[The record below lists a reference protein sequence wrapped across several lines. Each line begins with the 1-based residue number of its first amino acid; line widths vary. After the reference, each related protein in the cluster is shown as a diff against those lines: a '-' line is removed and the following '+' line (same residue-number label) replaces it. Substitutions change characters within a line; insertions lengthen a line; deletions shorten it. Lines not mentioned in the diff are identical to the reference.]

1 MKTVLVQIGK
11 TDMEYL
17 RQGID
22 DFTSRIKKIIPYE
35 IHTLADLKNR
45 KTLTMAEQINEE
57 AYRFNKFFKPGD
69 YIILLDE
76 RGKSLS
82 SVAFSEFLS
91 GAFNKSYKRILFVI
105 GGPYGFN
112 ELMYGRADYRISLSS
127 MTFSHQLVRL
137 LFAEQMYRALSIIK
151 AYPYHNE

>member
-11 TDMEYL
+11 TDKDYL
-17 RQGID
+17 RRGVD
-22 DFTSRIKKIIPYE
+22 DFVSRIKKIIPFE

-45 KTLTMAEQINEE
+45 KTLTQSEQLNEE
-57 AYRFNKFFKPGD
+57 AQRFIKFFKPGD

-76 RGKSLS
+76 RGKDLDSI
-82 SVAFSEFLS
+82 AFSGFLS
-91 GAFNKSYKRILFVI
+91 TAFNNSYRRLIFVI

-112 ELMYGRADYRISLSS
+112 ELLYSRADYRISLSS

-137 LFAEQMYRALSIIK
+137 LFAEQLYRALSIIK
-151 AYPYHNE
+151 GYPYHNE